1 MKRRLVSYIEGGKF
15 ERQVE
20 RSAKELDKACRWIIV
35 GAVSYF
41 VFIYFFRG

>member
-1 MKRRLVSYIEGGKF
+1 MKKLVSYIEGGRF
-15 ERQVE
+15 ERDVE
-20 RSAKELDKACRWIIV
+20 RAEKELDRACRWIIV